1 MVKVSMNISN
11 AALKSLNS
19 DPLKADHVRFVFR
32 DGLNEMADSA
42 RQNHR
47 FKTRTGR
54 LEQNTYGK
62 LTKDYP
68 LQGEVAIQK
77 DVRYG
82 FHIHEGTGPRYIKP
96 VNVKA
101 LRWASGGKFIF
112 SKGHRLINGIKPDPF
127 VKNAVIGGLPK
138 FEKQLTNAIYKE
150 MN

>member
-1 MVKVSMNISN
+1 MVKVSVKVSN

-19 DPLKADHVRFVFR
+19 DPLKSDRVRYVFR
-32 DGLNEMADSA
+32 DGLNDIAESA

-77 DVRYG
+77 DIRYG
-82 FHIHEGTGPRYIKP
+82 FFIHEGTGPRYIEPKQAK
-96 VNVKA
+96 V
-101 LRWASGGKFIF
+101 LRWASGGKFMY
-112 SKGHRLINGIKPDPF
+112 SKGHMIKKGIKADPF
-127 VKNAVIGGLPK
+127 VKNAVIAGLPK
-138 FEKQLTNAIYKE
+138 FEQQLTSAIYKE
-150 MN
+150 IN